1 MPGIPKLDMRAEAVS
16 TDPSTAGSVGG
27 HFNYFENIQRQGNT
41 NKGQLFGDWIGREGK
56 GGQGWITYHL
66 SGNEWLQVGVR
77 NQRVAKDFVPGGTTL
92 NDINFQIVKR
102 IGNDFEVNGNFVYE
116 RWKAPIYLSGSQT
129 VITITIQLTW
139 FPERR
144 ISF

>member
-1 MPGIPKLDMRAEAVS
+1 
-16 TDPSTAGSVGG
+16 
-27 HFNYFENIQRQGNT
+27 
-41 NKGQLFGDWIGREGK
+41 
-56 GGQGWITYHL
+56 
-66 SGNEWLQVGVR
+66 
-77 NQRVAKDFVPGGTTL
+77 VAKDFVPRGTTL

>member
-1 MPGIPKLDMRAEAVS
+1 LATI
-16 TDPSTAGSVGG
+16 
-27 HFNYFENIQRQGNT
+27 
-41 NKGQLFGDWIGREGK
+41 
-56 GGQGWITYHL
+56 
-66 SGNEWLQVGVR
+66 
-77 NQRVAKDFVPGGTTL
+77 
-92 NDINFQIVKR
+92 
-102 IGNDFEVNGNFVYE
+102 FEVNGNFVYE